1 MIIKE
6 SELKMYKKKTEL
18 GFIHSFM
25 PPKYEESGVNT
36 AKRISRRETE
46 KQGKTFTTFLLLHGT
61 GGNEQDL
68 IPLAYELD
76 KSAAILGPRGKVLEN
91 GITPR
96 FFRRLAEGV
105 FDIEDLKF
113 RTNELADFVI
123 DASKTYNFDLQHV
136 IAVGY
141 SNGANIAAS
150 MLLLRPEI
158 LSSAILFRAMVPLV
172 PQTLPNLSDKHIFM
186 SSGLYDPIV
195 SRQETQKLFDLFKNA
210 DAKVSL
216 NWQESGHELTMEE
229 IGKAKEWL
237 LQSSPHHHSSF
248 V

>member
-1 MIIKE
+1 LISSIV
-6 SELKMYKKKTEL
+6 SYLQ
-18 GFIHSFM
+18 
-25 PPKYEESGVNT
+25 EESGVGIAT
-36 AKRISRRETE
+36 KRRKIE
-46 KQGKTFTTFLLLHGT
+46 GKVFTTFLLLHGT

-76 KSAAILGPRGKVLEN
+76 KRAAILSPRGKVLEN

-105 FDIEDLKF
+105 FDLEDLKF

-123 DASKTYNFDLQHV
+123 DASKTYDFDLQHV
-136 IAVGY
+136 ISVGY

-172 PQTLPNLSDKHIFM
+172 PQTLPDLSDKRIFM

-195 SRQETQKLFDLFKNA
+195 SRQEADRLFDLFK
-210 DAKVSL
+210 KVGANISVS
-216 NWQESGHELTMEE
+216 WQESGHELTMDE
-229 IGKAKEWL
+229 IRKAREWL
-237 LQSSPHHHSSF
+237 VHSASS
-248 V
+248 VA

>member
-1 MIIKE
+1 MD
-6 SELKMYKKKTEL
+6 KKKIEL
-18 GFIHSFM
+18 DFIHSFI
-25 PPKYEESGVNT
+25 PPRAEETGAGT
-36 AKRISRRETE
+36 ATRR
-46 KQGKTFTTFLLLHGT
+46 QKTGGEAFTTFLLIHGT

-76 KSAAILGPRGKVLEN
+76 KRAAILSPRGKVLEN
-91 GITPR
+91 GIAPR
-96 FFRRLAEGV
+96 FFRRLAEGI

-123 DASKTYNFDLQHV
+123 AAPGSYNLDLQHV

-186 SSGLYDPIV
+186 SSGLHDPVV
-195 SRQETQKLFDLFKNA
+195 SRQETDSLFGLFKKAGANIT
-210 DAKVSL
+210 L
-216 NWQESGHELTMEE
+216 NWQESGPDLTMEE
-229 IGKAKEWL
+229 IRKARQWL
-237 LQSSPHHHSSF
+237 VQSASSF
-248 V
+248 A

>member
-1 MIIKE
+1 MD
-6 SELKMYKKKTEL
+6 KKKTEL
-18 GFIHSFM
+18 GFIHRFM
-25 PPKYEESGVNT
+25 PPKYEESGAT
-36 AKRISRRETE
+36 TTTRTSKRETE
-46 KQGKTFTTFLLLHGT
+46 GKAFTTFLLLHGT

-76 KSAAILGPRGKVLEN
+76 QRAAILSPRGKVIEN
-91 GITPR
+91 GVAPR

-105 FDIEDLKF
+105 FDLEDLKF
-113 RTNELADFVI
+113 RTNELADFVNH
-123 DASKTYNFDLQHV
+123 ASKTYDFDLQRIV
-136 IAVGY
+136 AVGY

-172 PQTLPNLSDKHIFM
+172 PETLPDLSNKHIFM

-195 SRQETQKLFDLFKNA
+195 SLNEADRLFVLLKKTG
-210 DAKVSL
+210 AKVSL
-216 NWQESGHELTMEE
+216 SWQESGHELTSEE
-229 IGKAKEWL
+229 VQKAKEWL
-237 LQSSPHHHSSF
+237 LHSTSSSRSSF

>member
-1 MIIKE
+1 MD
-6 SELKMYKKKTEL
+6 KKKTEL
-18 GFIHSFM
+18 DFIHSFI
-25 PPKYEESGVNT
+25 PPRPDESGAGT
-36 AKRISRRETE
+36 ATRR
-46 KQGKTFTTFLLLHGT
+46 GKTEGKAFTTFLLLHGT

-68 IPLAYELD
+68 IPLAHELD
-76 KSAAILGPRGKVLEN
+76 KKAAILSPRGKVLEN

-105 FDIEDLKF
+105 FDLEDLKF

-123 DASKTYNFDLQHV
+123 DASKTYNFDLQH
-136 IAVGY
+136 IKAVGY

-172 PQTLPNLSDKHIFM
+172 PQTLPDLSNKPIFM

-195 SRQETQKLFDLFKNA
+195 SRQEADRLFDLFKKMGANI
-210 DAKVSL
+210 SL
-216 NWQESGHELTMEE
+216 SWQESGHDLTMDE
-229 IGKAKEWL
+229 IRGAREWL
-237 LQSSPHHHSSF
+237 VHSASSF
-248 V
+248 A